1 MRVTIAAVG
10 RDRKSIHRDLFD
22 HYVQRLRWP
31 VTLREVEARGRVA
44 GDALKREEAERLLA
58 TIPNDAL
65 VIALDETGKTLGS
78 RDFAGWISKAMDE
91 GASELALV
99 IGGADGLDASVLKRA
114 SLTLSLGRVTWP
126 HLLVRG
132 LLAEQLYRAQQIIA
146 GHPYHRD

>member
-1 MRVTIAAVG
+1 MRVTIVAVG
-10 RDRKSIHRDLFD
+10 RDRASIHRALFD

-31 VTLREVEARGRVA
+31 VTLREVEARGGRT

-58 TIPNDAL
+58 AIPDGA
-65 VIALDETGKTLGS
+65 VIIALDEAGQTLTS
-78 RDFAGWISKAMDE
+78 RGFAGWISKAMDD
-91 GASELALV
+91 GAGELALV
-99 IGGADGLDASVLKRA
+99 IGGANGLEASMLKRA
-114 SLTLSLGRVTWP
+114 RLTLSLGRITWP